1 VSSAFRG
8 KTFMKPRKVIT
19 CSLLDSFGWPAVG
32 EGYIQ
37 CVLCVS
43 QRTNNGWLCVALALS
58 EPIAMLARPVLSKLA
73 TTFRR
78 QDEGGR

>member
-1 VSSAFRG
+1 
-8 KTFMKPRKVIT
+8 MKPRKVIT
-19 CSLLDSFGWPAVG
+19 CSLLVFGVAAVDRLGGHAVG
-32 EGYIQ
+32 EDYIQ

-43 QRTNNGWLCVALALS
+43 QRTNNGWLCVALTLS